1 MKLEEIVKDW
11 ANVVE
16 VNIHRGNTT
25 DSFICSEAFID
36 SHPWLTMLNPRLL
49 KGREY
54 VSNGCLKMASLLS
67 PGDIADILLY
77 EPDDYLALK
86 GVKKSG

>member
-1 MKLEEIVKDW
+1 MKLEEIIKDW
-11 ANVVE
+11 DSVVE
-16 VNIHRGNTT
+16 VNIHRGNIM
-25 DSFICSEAFID
+25 DSFICSEASID
-36 SHPWLTMLNPRLL
+36 THPWLTMSNPRLL

-54 VSNGCLKMASLLS
+54 INNGCLKMSSLLS
-67 PGDIADILLY
+67 PEDTADVLVY